1 MVMANAHTIPWPEH
15 STQASTLLPPVYHRT
30 KYLIQ
35 NVTCNTLLPMTLPL
49 HLHQRESH
57 DCGVASVAMAAD
69 MAYADAKKAFEAL
82 GLHVKKPGRP
92 AYSSNFKNVQDALDH
107 LGCSTKMRKF
117 TSWDAIEGPTI
128 VKVDNG
134 HARNWH
140 WVYATRSPTLGL
152 IILDPG
158 LSEAY
163 IETPPPGVFS
173 VPLLYF
179 HPKGNKLV
187 VTRPPVRQ
195 MTLSRLQTVLG
206 SIPKSPT
213 CALASMEV

>member
-1 MVMANAHTIPWPEH
+1 
-15 STQASTLLPPVYHRT
+15 
-30 KYLIQ
+30 
-35 NVTCNTLLPMTLPL
+35 MTLPL

-69 MAYADAKKAFEAL
+69 VAYVDAKQAFEAL

-92 AYSSNFKNVQDALDH
+92 AFSSNFKNVQDVLEQLD
-107 LGCSTKMRKF
+107 CSTKMRKF
-117 TSWDAIEGPTI
+117 RGWDAIAGPTI

-134 HARNWH
+134 HPRNWH

-163 IETPPPGVFS
+163 IESPPPGVFS
-173 VPLLYF
+173 IPLLYF
-179 HPKGNKLV
+179 HPKGNMLV
-187 VTRPPVRQ
+187 VNRPQVRQ
-195 MTLSRLQTVLG
+195 MSMARLQSVL
-206 SIPKSPT
+206 SAIPQRSSHCLVSAT
-213 CALASMEV
+213 T